1 MITDVVLTVDIV
13 TITVVLFIWCLSF
26 ICVMFLLLSDA
37 DYKTKNSYS
46 IMVLSLIVFMLFLY
60 CGYMLLGV

>member
-1 MITDVVLTVDIV
+1 MITDVVLSVDIV
-13 TITVVLFIWCLSF
+13 TITVVSFILCLSF
-26 ICVMFLLLSDA
+26 ISVMFLLLSDA

-46 IMVLSLIVFMLFLY
+46 IMVLGVIVFVLSMY

>member
-1 MITDVVLTVDIV
+1 MITDVVLT
-13 TITVVLFIWCLSF
+13 ITVVSFVWCLSF
-26 ICVMFLLLSDA
+26 ISVLFLLLSDT

-46 IMVLSLIVFMLFLY
+46 IMVLSVIVLVLFLY